1 MSFILMITIL
11 IINLIILII
20 TMLVGLK
27 IKDFVS
33 PKSADQEIKKFIE
46 SFERNIKDEF
56 VINRSET
63 NQNSKNTREELT
75 TLFGLLEL
83 NFKNEIKEFNEFQ
96 KEKFENF
103 SISLNNLIKSND
115 EKMDIINT
123 KIENKFIDISK
134 NLNDNSKESRLELNE
149 TLQAFGV
156 SSNTNFKE
164 FRELQQVR
172 FEQFDKELKNLI
184 KSNEEKM
191 EKINSQIDNK
201 FIDITKKLNE
211 NSKDSREELSKS
223 QLSFSNNL
231 SAGLK
236 DFTSQLRIKFEDLNK
251 QQLEVNK
258 IFTESIN
265 QISYSIEKQL
275 KFIRDDNSQQLNE
288 IRNTVDEKLQTTL
301 EKRLGESFK
310 QVSDRLEEVH
320 KGLGEMKNL
329 AVGVGDLKKVLSNVK
344 TRGILG
350 EYALGN
356 ILEQML
362 TPQQYAM
369 NVATKEGSQANVEYA
384 IKLPGK
390 DSDNIV
396 WLPIDAK
403 FPKESY
409 EKLLEA
415 YDVGDKS
422 NIVLAQKELFKTVEI
437 FAKSISEKYID
448 PPNTTDFAIMFVPFE
463 SLYAE
468 ILRHPALFEKI
479 QRLYHITVTG
489 PTTLSA
495 LLNSLQMGFKT
506 LSIQKRS
513 SEVWKVLSAVKTEF
527 NKFSKQLS
535 KVHKQLATA
544 SNSLDDLRNTRTNVM
559 IRKLKNID
567 DIDSISAQKILEIP
581 SLETNKDY

>member
-422 NIVLAQKELFKTVEI
+422 
-437 FAKSISEKYID
+437 
-448 PPNTTDFAIMFVPFE
+448 
-463 SLYAE
+463 
-468 ILRHPALFEKI
+468 IL
-479 QRLYHITVTG
+479 
-489 PTTLSA
+489 S
-495 LLNSLQMGFKT
+495 
-506 LSIQKRS
+506 
-513 SEVWKVLSAVKTEF
+513 
-527 NKFSKQLS
+527 
-535 KVHKQLATA
+535 
-544 SNSLDDLRNTRTNVM
+544 
-559 IRKLKNID
+559 
-567 DIDSISAQKILEIP
+567 
-581 SLETNKDY
+581 